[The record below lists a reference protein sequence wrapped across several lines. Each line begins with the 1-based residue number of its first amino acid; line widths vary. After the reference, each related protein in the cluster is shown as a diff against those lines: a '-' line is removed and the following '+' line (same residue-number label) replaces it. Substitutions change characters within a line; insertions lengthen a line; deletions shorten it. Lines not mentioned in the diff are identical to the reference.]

1 MIPES
6 LLDNEVVRDIVALVF
21 SLLGLVVGV
30 ILSRIAEEE
39 ILPGKKY
46 FYLLKRIIFLVAG
59 FLMSYYLLEYHFL
72 KAFTGNYS
80 LWNLI
85 FIVIN
90 LCLYVGLMIFEL
102 KLNKPSN
109 QGYWETANYLLL
121 VLSYGWITFVLKSTV
136 DMGFTFVS
144 LIFLYGFPTGTILWP
159 AKVKSAKK
167 A

>member
-6 LLDNEVVRDIVALVF
+6 LLNSGVVRDVVALVF

-46 FYLLKRIIFLVAG
+46 FYLLKRIIFLAAG

-72 KAFTGNYS
+72 RAFMGSYS

-90 LCLYVGLMIFEL
+90 LCLYVVLMIFEL

-109 QGYWETANYLLL
+109 QVYWEIANYLLL

-136 DMGFTFVS
+136 DMG
-144 LIFLYGFPTGTILWP
+144 
-159 AKVKSAKK
+159 
-167 A
+167 